1 VGLDGTAPGRSE
13 EQRFERDLSHAVL
26 RALAGGFE
34 GKLAALHLQA
44 DLDGRPPTPEE
55 VNVLKAVLG
64 ELRQW
69 RARLERGRPLL
80 GREGRSHPSPDAPLA
95 LELIDELRADLLEA
109 VPAAADALA
118 AGDRA
123 TLACLL
129 VRTAHGREVALR
141 ADAAWAGRAAGQAEA
156 ARKRQAL
163 AAAEKETSAVHRLVQ
178 RLRDGSLDAEGEA
191 ELCEHASTVPGELQS
206 RIHELHVLIGRRRG
220 GPSFRLCGVEGPEVA
235 AWESFGL
242 DPEAAGYWRAFGFAP
257 DAAYAWR
264 EAGFEPELAAAWA
277 ARGFPLEEAVDW
289 HNAGYAP
296 GAARRARAA
305 QAATSS

>member
-1 VGLDGTAPGRSE
+1 MGLDGTAPGRSE
-13 EQRFERDLSHAVL
+13 ELRFERDLSHAVL
-26 RALAGGFE
+26 RELAGGFE

-44 DLDGRPPTPEE
+44 DLEGRPRTPEE

-69 RARLERGRPLL
+69 RARLARGRPLL
-80 GREGRSHPSPDAPLA
+80 GREGMSHPSPDAPLA

-109 VPAAADALA
+109 VPAAAEALA

-123 TLACLL
+123 ALACFL

-141 ADAAWAGRAAGQAEA
+141 ADAAWSARAPG
-156 ARKRQAL
+156 KREAL
-163 AAAEKETSAVHRLVQ
+163 AAAEEETSAVHRLIQ
-178 RLRDGSLDAEGEA
+178 RLREGSLDAEGEA
-191 ELCEHASTVPGELQS
+191 ELCEHACTVPGALQS

-220 GPSFRLCGVEGPEVA
+220 GPSFGLCGIEGPEVA
-235 AWESFGL
+235 AWEAAGL
-242 DPEAAGYWRAFGFAP
+242 GPEAAGHWRAFGFAP
-257 DAAYAWR
+257 AAAHAWL
-264 EAGFEPELAAAWA
+264 EAGFEPELAAAWI

-289 HNAGYAP
+289 HNAGHAP
-296 GAARRARAA
+296 AAARRARAA